1 MAHKFTSTLY
11 EFLCFTIKN
20 CIKNGCS
27 YRASSLTLV
36 SLLAIVPFMAVF
48 FGLMTLLP
56 NFDQIIQ
63 PIQHMIFNN
72 FVPEAG
78 RSVEQYILNFIG
90 KASHFSLIGGGGV
103 LISSLLLIYNIEL
116 ALNKTWH
123 VTRSRKSL
131 NALMV
136 YFYILILLP
145 VLLGSSL
152 LVSSYLRSMFL
163 FRHEHILQ
171 ESTLMAYIPFILA
184 WVGFTFLYYVM
195 PNRKIRL
202 GHAQISAFLATLLFE
217 LAKQGFSLYLKY
229 FIFYE
234 LVYGVFA
241 IIPIFIMWVYVVW
254 LITLFCAEIN
264 YSLSS
269 YRKQSLFFSLK

>member
-1 MAHKFTSTLY
+1 MAHKLTSILY
-11 EFLCFTIKN
+11 EFFRLTIKN
-20 CIKNGCS
+20 CIQNGCS

-103 LISSLLLIYNIEL
+103 LVSSLLLIYNIEL

-123 VTRSRKSL
+123 VTCARKPL
-131 NALMV
+131 NALIV
-136 YFYILILLP
+136 YSSILILLP

-163 FRHEHILQ
+163 FRHEHIVQ
-171 ESTLMAYIPFILA
+171 ESTLMTYIPFILA

-195 PNRKIRL
+195 PNRKINL
-202 GHAQISAFLATLLFE
+202 IHAQISAFLATLLFE
-217 LAKQGFSLYLKY
+217 LAKLGFSFYLKY

-234 LVYGVFA
+234 LIYGVFA

-269 YRKQSLFFSLK
+269 YRK